1 MSGKPE
7 AAADGRRGLPGRQPA
22 DRPVGP
28 ANLLL
33 SESARRGR
41 ARRQGGHQP
50 GDAYVLHSCADVRYD
65 RCNPDRAKG
74 RDRKGAPG
82 SLAHHVRPI
91 TSRAPESADILR
103 DPPPCT
109 LRRWRSS
116 QRVVEQASD
125 QGAGGVDRP
134 VAVGSFTER
143 GQAAANLVGR
153 ESLAIPEHDCRQPGG
168 GETELL
174 F

>member
-28 ANLLL
+28 ASLLL

-41 ARRQGGHQP
+41 ARASGWSSARRRLRSASMCRCSIRPMQSRSRERRRPRGGSRQ
-50 GDAYVLHSCADVRYD
+50 
-65 RCNPDRAKG
+65 
-74 RDRKGAPG
+74 
-82 SLAHHVRPI
+82 
-91 TSRAPESADILR
+91 SRASCRPTAIVSR
-103 DPPPCT
+103 RCWP
-109 LRRWRSS
+109 RWRSS

-143 GQAAANLVGR
+143 GQAPANLVGR

-168 GETELL
+168 GETELV